1 MGTSAPGDLD
11 CDQIIVLPPEAGYGK
26 VCGGGVPDHRRL
38 ALISVRLPDRE
49 IGSTDF
55 NDGLAMTNEGADG
68 VLGADQLKAALAPIC
83 AKKFQRSHDSSRTP
97 RESPP
102 AVRTVAACAWH
113 YAAQA
118 RATAVARGRHQPVN
132 LVQAEAQSPSAS
144 RHDRDS
150 HPRRSLRPPAAS
162 RIGRSRPVPRARGG
176 GDQRNDFAMIQIV
189 TVLMLMVVLAFYL
202 RWIVR

>member
-11 CDQIIVLPPEAGYGK
+11 RDQIIVLPPEAGYGK

-83 AKKFQRSHDSSRTP
+83 AKKFQGSHMAAVEKLASHQLVAQRYWPTP
-97 RESPP
+97 
-102 AVRTVAACAWH
+102 
-113 YAAQA
+113 
-118 RATAVARGRHQPVN
+118 
-132 LVQAEAQSPSAS
+132 LF
-144 RHDRDS
+144 DRDAWK
-150 HPRRSLRPPAAS
+150 RKK
-162 RIGRSRPVPRARGG
+162 IGH
-176 GDQRNDFAMIQIV
+176 
-189 TVLMLMVVLAFYL
+189 
-202 RWIVR
+202 